1 MEDERPLEFFKV
13 KNFGSKK
20 DRFFE
25 VPYKAGGIAL
35 RLCFYCASNPAG
47 GIIRGMKGWKNMECF
62 NRVRVKLKDVEEDC
76 PGLWHWEG
84 EDLHV
89 DFYDKESEQKCMDTR
104 AKRAEAGSKGGKV
117 RAERAA
123 AATGAADTAGGAGVQ
138 GGYDLSTEEGR
149 LRQADEEW
157 NRRVAEAP
165 AQEGSMDLTSL
176 AENVSYTSKA
186 RTPNLG
192 EVQEHMKNNQL
203 IRLAQMK
210 QSTAAEECAKAFFEC
225 NEKKG
230 WKIGGKPIYDWKSAA
245 NCFAI
250 KWLQDNGFMRKK

>member
-1 MEDERPLEFFKV
+1 MEGERPLDFFKV
-13 KNFGSKK
+13 MNFGSKK
-20 DRFFE
+20 DRFLE
-25 VPYKAGGIAL
+25 APCKAGGVAL
-35 RLCFYCASNPAG
+35 RLCFYCASHPAG

-62 NRVRVKLKDVEEDC
+62 NRVRVKLKDVEKDR

-89 DFYDKESEQKCMDTR
+89 DFYDKESEQSCMNTR

-157 NRRVAEAP
+157 KKRAEAS

-176 AENVSYTSKA
+176 AENVHYTSNV

-192 EVQEHMKNNQL
+192 EVQEHMKKNQAIL
-203 IRLAQMK
+203 LAQR
-210 QSTAAEECAKAFFEC
+210 QRSSAAEECAQAFFDC
-225 NEKKG
+225 NTRKG
-230 WKIGGKPIYDWKSAA
+230 WKIGGNPIRDWQAAA
-245 NCFAI
+245 NHFVR
-250 KWLQDNGFMRKK
+250 KWLEDNGFM